1 MQFFYNL
8 DLADE
13 LHAVVD
19 VCTESLD
26 VLDGHD
32 LIRNETLSLVHLA
45 VAALSNFFQNVI
57 EFFKFCH

>member
-8 DLADE
+8 NLTDE
-13 LHAVVD
+13 LNTVVD

-32 LIRNETLSLVHLA
+32 LIGNETLSLVHLA
-45 VAALSNFFQNVI
+45 VAALPNFFQNVI
-57 EFFKFCH
+57 EFFHFCH